1 QATGMPPHLY
11 ITMERMKRAKVL
23 LRGSELALVDIAANV
38 GFQTQGHFTAV
49 FHRYAGV
56 TPRIFRL
63 NCFAAVQGA
72 CDSAVVAKR
81 TIATWLRKDVAES
94 RAAPA

>member
-1 QATGMPPHLY
+1 
-11 ITMERMKRAKVL
+11 
-23 LRGSELALVDIAANV
+23 V

-63 NCFAAVQGA
+63 NCFAALQGA
-72 CDSAVVAKR
+72 CESTAVAKR
-81 TIATWLRKDVAES
+81 TIPTWLRKDVEEGSAV
-94 RAAPA
+94 RA